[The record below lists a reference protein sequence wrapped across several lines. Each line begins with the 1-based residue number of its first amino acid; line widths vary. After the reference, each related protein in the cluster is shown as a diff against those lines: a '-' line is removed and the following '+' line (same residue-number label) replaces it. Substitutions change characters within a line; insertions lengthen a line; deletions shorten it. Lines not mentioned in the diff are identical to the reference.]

1 MGTKYKSD
9 LVKIKFQS
17 IGEHPFTFTDV
28 TYAIFKLTS
37 CKIAKLVG
45 VKRDVDLFPDG
56 LFLHVLALKKI
67 TEHFDRET
75 NSY

>member
-1 MGTKYKSD
+1 MGTKYKSG

-17 IGEHPFTFTDV
+17 IGGQPFAFTDV

-45 VKRDVDLFPDG
+45 VKRYVDLFPDG
-56 LFLHVLALKKI
+56 LFLYVLALKKV
-67 TEHFDRET
+67 TQHFDRET